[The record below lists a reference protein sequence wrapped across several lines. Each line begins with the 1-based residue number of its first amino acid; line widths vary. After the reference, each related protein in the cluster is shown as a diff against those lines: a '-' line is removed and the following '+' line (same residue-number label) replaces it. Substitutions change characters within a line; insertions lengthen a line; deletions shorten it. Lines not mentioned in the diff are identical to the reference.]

1 MSLIDPPRWN
11 EDELDEQI
19 ARSLE
24 AFREERVTEPV
35 EQYRHI
41 FDEFAAR
48 VRTLLAV
55 TDNLSTLQDAS
66 PELLANEDT
75 LDTLRYLAGP
85 PISADDLKTLSGA
98 SLAPSRLRDDPA
110 ATKRILDTVLASL
123 DTKRFPWLEDHR
135 HPDSAELRA
144 AAVASASLMATQRV
158 QTDRRNS
165 AKTDRR
171 NTAKSEQEDRV
182 AHYLTGIGMRPVEPR
197 EINTHSDAPASGSFC
212 GESLFGGRKADLVV
226 HLHDGR
232 LMPIECKVSN
242 SATNS
247 VKRLNNDAAAKAS
260 AWTDYFGRG
269 QTVPSAVLSGVFKRH
284 NVVQAQEAGLTIFW
298 AHDLQPLGDFILTA
312 R

>member
-19 ARSLE
+19 DRALE
-24 AFREERVTEPV
+24 AFREERVTEPI
-35 EQYRHI
+35 EQYRHV

-48 VRTLLAV
+48 VRTLLAM

-66 PELLANEDT
+66 PELLANGDT

-98 SLAPSRLRDDPA
+98 SLAPSRLRGDPVA
-110 ATKRILDTVLASL
+110 AKRILDTVLASL
-123 DTKRFPWLEDHR
+123 DTKRFPWIEDHR
-135 HPDSAELRA
+135 PPDSAELRA
-144 AAVASASLMATQRV
+144 AAIASASLMAAQRV

-165 AKTDRR
+165 AKSD
-171 NTAKSEQEDRV
+171 QEDRV
-182 AHYLTGIGMRPVEPR
+182 ASYLSGIGLRPVKPR
-197 EINTHSDAPASGSFC
+197 EINTHSEAPAQGSFC

-247 VKRLNNDAAAKAS
+247 VKRLNNDAAAKAA
-260 AWTDYFGRG
+260 AWIDYFGRG
-269 QTVPSAVLSGVFKRH
+269 QTVPSAVLSGVFKRR
-284 NVVQAQEAGLTIFW
+284 NVVQAQAAGLTIFW
-298 AHDLQPLGDFILTA
+298 AHDLQPLGDFILSA
-312 R
+312 G

>member
-1 MSLIDPPRWN
+1 MSLTDPPRWN

-19 ARSLE
+19 ARSLK

-35 EQYRHI
+35 EQYRHV

-85 PISADDLKTLSGA
+85 PISADDLKTLSDA
-98 SLAPSRLRDDPA
+98 SLAPSRLRDDPVA
-110 ATKRILDTVLASL
+110 AKRILDTVLASL
-123 DTKRFPWLEDHR
+123 DTKRFPWIEDHR

-144 AAVASASLMATQRV
+144 AAIASASLMATQRV
-158 QTDRRNS
+158 QTDRRN
-165 AKTDRR
+165 
-171 NTAKSEQEDRV
+171 TAKSEQEDRV
-182 AHYLTGIGMRPVEPR
+182 AQYLSEIGLRSVEPR
-197 EINTHSDAPASGSFC
+197 EINTHSDAPATGSFC
-212 GESLFGGRKADLVV
+212 GESPFGGRKADLVV

-260 AWTDYFGRG
+260 AWIDYFGRG
-269 QTVPSAVLSGVFKRH
+269 QTVPSAVLSGVFKTH

-298 AHDLQPLGDFILTA
+298 AHDLQPLGDFILSA

>member
-1 MSLIDPPRWN
+1 
-11 EDELDEQI
+11 
-19 ARSLE
+19 
-24 AFREERVTEPV
+24 V
-35 EQYRHI
+35 EQYRHV

-123 DTKRFPWLEDHR
+123 DTKRFPWIDDHR
-135 HPDSAELRA
+135 HPDSAELRVA
-144 AAVASASLMATQRV
+144 AIASASLMATQRV
-158 QTDRRNS
+158 QTDR
-165 AKTDRR
+165 
-171 NTAKSEQEDRV
+171 
-182 AHYLTGIGMRPVEPR
+182 
-197 EINTHSDAPASGSFC
+197 
-212 GESLFGGRKADLVV
+212 
-226 HLHDGR
+226 
-232 LMPIECKVSN
+232 
-242 SATNS
+242 
-247 VKRLNNDAAAKAS
+247 
-260 AWTDYFGRG
+260 RG

>member
-35 EQYRHI
+35 EQYRHV

-98 SLAPSRLRDDPA
+98 SLAPSRLRGDPA
-110 ATKRILDTVLASL
+110 AAKRILDTVLASL
-123 DTKRFPWLEDHR
+123 DTKRFPWIEDHR

-144 AAVASASLMATQRV
+144 AAIASASLMATQRV
-158 QTDRRNS
+158 QTDRRN
-165 AKTDRR
+165 
-171 NTAKSEQEDRV
+171 TAKSEQEDQV
-182 AHYLTGIGMRPVEPR
+182 AHYLSGIGLRSVAPR
-197 EINTHSDAPASGSFC
+197 EINTHSDAPATGSFC
-212 GESLFGGRKADLVV
+212 GESPFGGRKADLVV

-260 AWTDYFGRG
+260 AWIDYFGRG

-284 NVVQAQEAGLTIFW
+284 NVAQAQEAGLTIFW
-298 AHDLQPLGDFILTA
+298 AHDLQPLGDFILST

>member
-19 ARSLE
+19 AQALE

-35 EQYRHI
+35 EQYRHV

-48 VRTLLAV
+48 VRTLLAA
-55 TDNLSTLQDAS
+55 TDNLSTLQDAA
-66 PELLANEDT
+66 PELLADEDT
-75 LDTLRYLAGP
+75 LDALRYLAGP
-85 PISADDLKTLSGA
+85 PISADDLKTLTGA
-98 SLAPSRLRDDPA
+98 SLAPSRLRDDPVA
-110 ATKRILDTVLASL
+110 ARRILDTVLSSL
-123 DTKRFPWLEDHR
+123 DTKRFPWIEDHR

-144 AAVASASLMATQRV
+144 AAVASASLMAAQRV

-165 AKTDRR
+165 AK
-171 NTAKSEQEDRV
+171 SHQEDRV
-182 AHYLTGIGMRPVEPR
+182 ARYLSGIGLRSSKSR
-197 EINTHSDAPASGSFC
+197 EINTHGDAPAPGSFC

-260 AWTDYFGRG
+260 AWIDHFGRG

-284 NVVQAQEAGLTIFW
+284 NVVQAQAAGLTIFW
-298 AHDLQPLGDFILTA
+298 AHDLQPLGDFILSA